1 MLILRPET
9 PCAKGPFF
17 GRLYKTAH
25 DDPNYKV
32 AQDPWPLKLFPLWKE
47 NSGPGEY
54 VHVPWEEDYTQ
65 TEGKHFNFMQFM
77 ALTLLP
83 LIHHSQERIRVERA
97 FKPHSACSFRSR
109 DVKSFGNTFFLWQK
123 SKEGTRTF
131 FAQQAVKEND
141 FDGCCYDLLS
151 FF

>member
-1 MLILRPET
+1 MCQGPLFLAACIKQPMMIQIIRCPRT
-9 PCAKGPFF
+9 PGPLDFF
-17 GRLYKTAH
+17 LSGKKTLVLVSTSMYH
-25 DDPNYKV
+25 EKRT
-32 AQDPWPLKLFPLWKE
+32 
-47 NSGPGEY
+47 
-54 VHVPWEEDYTQ
+54 TQ

-141 FDGCCYDLLS
+141 FDGCCYGLLS
-151 FF
+151 FILVVST

>member
-1 MLILRPET
+1 MIQIIRWPRT
-9 PCAKGPFF
+9 PGPLNSLFS
-17 GRLYKTAH
+17 GKKTLDLMSTSVYH
-25 DDPNYKV
+25 EKRT
-32 AQDPWPLKLFPLWKE
+32 
-47 NSGPGEY
+47 
-54 VHVPWEEDYTQ
+54 TQ

-123 SKEGTRTF
+123 VKKVRGLFLHSKQLKKMTSMDVATTF
-131 FAQQAVKEND
+131 FPL
-141 FDGCCYDLLS
+141 Y
-151 FF
+151 